1 MLYYIYSGHYFLTEL
16 AHNRRKEVF
25 AMFEDD
31 YLLRLIKEMV
41 RTVLKLLFHIDFKEE
56 DPVSVVFESE
66 DAEKTLYSLIHLA
79 DQGFIYD
86 AENQLYDFTQNPENM
101 ESLKTA
107 LLFYSHLNQL
117 DNDFLEDHNYSR
129 EEIVSGVKDVL
140 NRYHLD
146 SMSALF

>member
-56 DPVSVVFESE
+56 DPVCLLYTS
-66 DAEKTLYSLIHLA
+66 DAA
-79 DQGFIYD
+79 D
-86 AENQLYDFTQNPENM
+86 
-101 ESLKTA
+101 A
-107 LLFYSHLNQL
+107 L
-117 DNDFLEDHNYSR
+117 
-129 EEIVSGVKDVL
+129 
-140 NRYHLD
+140 
-146 SMSALF
+146 